1 MVASE
6 ESQNSCHFSM
16 SPLNFLNSRLGN
28 RMLVFNFGMSAFPAS
43 LLSFSSSIY
52 FTFSSIFIL
61 FTLVWA
67 SNSIL
72 LFLGLVFPVRFFLG
86 YVTCPFQSHHLSP
99 FVSLCF
105 FVPSPIVFLFPS
117 ASTVFLFILDP
128 LYSVKSLVVILSVL
142 L

>member
-28 RMLVFNFGMSAFPAS
+28 RILVFNFGMSTFPAS

-67 SNSIL
+67 SNSIFAFSRFSL
-72 LFLGLVFPVRFFLG
+72 SSSILSWLRNLSFLIPPLISICFSLFLCSISNCFSFP
-86 YVTCPFQSHHLSP
+86 
-99 FVSLCF
+99 LCF
-105 FVPSPIVFLFPS
+105 NCFSF
-117 ASTVFLFILDP
+117 
-128 LYSVKSLVVILSVL
+128 YS
-142 L
+142 